1 MEIATKN
8 KKVVIIGGGFA
19 GVQTAKGLLE
29 DPSIEVVL
37 ITKSPVFEYYPALYK
52 LVTGALSIEVC
63 VPYAKIFEG
72 TRIRIVEDMYLSY
85 DKEKKEVTLLSG
97 RVESYDT
104 LVLSVGSEV
113 NFFNIPG
120 IDQYAFPFKSATQAL
135 ALRQHLCN
143 LLQESKDI
151 PPAEL
156 VKRFHV
162 TVVGGGPSG
171 VELAGDLTSYLRRRT
186 KQYGIDPSFVTVD
199 LIESNPRLL
208 RMFPEHVSRIAEA
221 RLRKLKVNIYTNR
234 VLQEQDLN
242 TITASGMRLDS
253 GTVIWT
259 AGTQLHS
266 LLRSLPLSEKKL
278 VNVTPYLELPDDKSV
293 FVIGDGASAQ
303 GSGLAQG
310 AIAQGAYVAKKIV
323 NDTRG
328 ALTAPYK
335 GRELG
340 YVVPIGDNWAVFSY
354 KKLMFSGWIA
364 WILRSAIDFHYFT
377 TIVPLSYVFE
387 VFRQGA
393 KYRKEL

>member
-8 KKVVIIGGGFA
+8 KKVLIIGGGFA

-72 TRIRIVEDMYLSY
+72 ARIRIVEDTYLSY
-85 DKEKKEVTLLSG
+85 DKDTKKVTLLSG
-97 RVESYDT
+97 ATESYDI
-104 LVLSVGSEV
+104 LVLSIGSEV

-120 IDQYAFPFKSATQAL
+120 IQQYAFPFKSAAHAL

-151 PPAEL
+151 APAEL

-162 TVVGGGPSG
+162 SVVGGGPSG
-171 VELAGDLTSYLRRRT
+171 VELAGDLTTYLRRKT
-186 KQYGIDPSFVTVD
+186 KEYGIDPSFVTVD
-199 LIESNPRLL
+199 LIESSPRLL
-208 RMFPEHVSRIAEA
+208 RLFPEHVSRIAEA

-234 VLQEQDLN
+234 SLQEQDLT

-266 LLRSLPLSEKKL
+266 FLRPLPLSERKL
-278 VNVTPYLELPDDKSV
+278 VTVTKYLTLPDDENV
-293 FVIGDGASAQ
+293 FVIGDGSSAE
-303 GSGLAQG
+303 GNGLAQG
-310 AIAQGAYVAKKIV
+310 AIAHGAYVAKKIIGE
-323 NDTRG
+323 DKGRTMQ
-328 ALTAPYK
+328 PYK
-335 GRELG
+335 GRVLG
-340 YVVPIGDNWAVFSY
+340 YVVPIGEGWAVFSY
-354 KKLMFSGWIA
+354 KKIVFSGWLA
-364 WILRSAIDFHYFT
+364 WIMRSVIDFHYFT
-377 TIVPLSYVFE
+377 TIVPFSYVFA
-387 VFRQGA
+387 VFKQGA
-393 KYRKEL
+393 KYRKEN

>member
-1 MEIATKN
+1 MEIANNK
-8 KKVVIIGGGFA
+8 KKVVIVGGGFA
-19 GVQTAKGLLE
+19 GIETAKGLIKE
-29 DPSIEVVL
+29 GGVEVVL

-63 VPYAKIFEG
+63 VPYTKIFKTG
-72 TRIRIVEDMYLSY
+72 SIRIAQDTFLSY
-85 DKEKKEVTLLSG
+85 DKDKKEVLLESG
-97 RVESYDT
+97 AREEYDT
-104 LVLSVGSEV
+104 LVLCVGSEV

-120 IDQYAFPFKSATQAL
+120 IDEYAFPFKSARHAL
-135 ALRQHLCN
+135 ALRQHLCT
-143 LLQESKDI
+143 LLQESKNVPSAD
-151 PPAEL
+151 L

-171 VELAGDLTSYLRRRT
+171 VELAGDLTTYLRRKT

-208 RMFPEHVSRIAEA
+208 RMFPESVSRIAEA

-266 LLRSLPLSEKKL
+266 TLRPLPLSEKKL
-278 VNVTPYLELPDDKSV
+278 VKVSPQLMLLDDENVY
-293 FVIGDGASAQ
+293 VIGDGASAQ

-328 ALTAPYK
+328 ALTAPYR

-393 KYRKEL
+393 KYRKES

>member
-1 MEIATKN
+1 MEISKKR
-8 KKVVIIGGGFA
+8 KKVVIVGGGFA
-19 GVQTAKGLLE
+19 GIEVAKGLVKE
-29 DPSIEVVL
+29 GWNEVVL
-37 ITKSPVFEYYPALYK
+37 VTNNPVFEYYPALYK

-63 VPYAKIFEG
+63 VPYTKIFKERSV
-72 TRIRIVEDMYLSY
+72 RILEATYLSY
-85 DKEKKEVTLLSG
+85 DKNKKEILLEGGSK
-97 RVESYDT
+97 ETYDT
-104 LVLSVGSEV
+104 LVLCVGSEV
-113 NFFNIPG
+113 NYFNIPG
-120 IDQYAFPFKSATQAL
+120 IDEFAFPFKSARHAL
-135 ALRQHLCN
+135 ALRQHLCD
-143 LLQESKDI
+143 LLQESKNI
-151 PPAEL
+151 PNSDL

-171 VELAGDLTSYLRRRT
+171 VELAGDLTTYLRKKA

-199 LIESNPRLL
+199 LIESAPRLL
-208 RMFPEHVSRIAEA
+208 RMFPEKVSRIAEA

-266 LLRSLPLSEKKL
+266 TLRPLPLSEKKL
-278 VNVTPYLELPDDKSV
+278 VHVTPFLTLLDDEDV
-293 FVIGDGASAQ
+293 YVIGDGASAQ

-310 AIAQGAYVAKKIV
+310 AIAQGGYVAKKIS
-323 NDTRG
+323 NDARG
-328 ALTAPYK
+328 VLTAPYK

-393 KYRKEL
+393 KYRKES